1 MSSLKQCPGKISV
14 ITVTYNSSNTLEDTL
29 KSVQS
34 QNYNDVEHI
43 IMDGGSSDETLK
55 ILDSYKDSLAVVVSE
70 PDDGIYDAFNKA
82 LSLVSGDIV
91 AILNSDDVFYDK
103 KVLSLVADTFKQ
115 NDCDIVYGDSV
126 MVRQNDLYSI
136 VRFWKS
142 SKFILGSFKDGWHP
156 PHPSF
161 FVRKS
166 VYDSFG
172 NFDTSIPVAADFELM
187 LRFMEINKVKVE
199 YIPSVLTRMRVGGH
213 SQNIKNVIRGAKS
226 IKQAFHKNKIK
237 INTTRYFLS
246 RYGSKV
252 KEILSAKL
260 RSGRKYNGF

>member
-1 MSSLKQCPGKISV
+1 MQVFQQYVTKISV
-14 ITVTYNSSNTLEDTL
+14 ITVTYNSAETLEDTL
-29 KSVQS
+29 KSVKS
-34 QNYNDVEHI
+34 QNFNDVEHI

-55 ILDSYKDSLAVVVSE
+55 ILDSYKDCLAVVVSE

-82 LSLVSGDIV
+82 LTRVSGDIV
-91 AILNSDDVFYDK
+91 AILNSDDVFYDD
-103 KVLSLVADTFKQ
+103 KVLALVGETFNKTG
-115 NDCDIVYGDSV
+115 CDIVYGDSV
-126 MVRQNDLYSI
+126 MVRQDDLYSI

-187 LRFMEINKVKVE
+187 LRFLEINKVKAE
-199 YIPSVLTRMRVGGH
+199 YIPRVLTRMRVGGH
-213 SQNIKNVIRGAKS
+213 SQNIKNIISGAKS
-226 IKQAFHKNKIK
+226 IKKAFHKYKIK
-237 INTTRYFLS
+237 INTARYFLI
-246 RYGSKV
+246 RYASKL
-252 KEILSAKL
+252 EELFRARLIF
-260 RSGRKYNGF
+260 GRKI